1 MEAGHLEQRTK
12 DVLFAL
18 TAATEYVQA
27 LGRLQLQKTIYLFD
41 ILAIAWR
48 QVGGS
53 ESFST
58 WKNGPYD
65 MTIQNA
71 VDSLCFRGLVSI
83 NKITFIGIRKTHAA
97 YSLTKIGRIAVE
109 KLSRE
114 EHFADDL
121 ALFREIAEEVDRRG
135 WSDIKQIVYSEPT
148 YNLARATNRGN
159 RLSVR
164 QSQNLSWK
172 LIAQIRTG
180 FEAGRTRPMSRRTLV
195 QVFFAMLD
203 EYRETP
209 EANLQAELH
218 D

>member
-18 TAATEYVQA
+18 TAATEYVQS

-48 QVGGS
+48 QVAGS
-53 ESFST
+53 ESFSP

-65 MTIQNA
+65 LTIQNA

-83 NKITFIGIRKTHAA
+83 NKITFRGIRKTHAA
-97 YSLTKIGRIAVE
+97 YSLTEVGRIAVE
-109 KLSRE
+109 QLSSE

-121 ALFREIAEEVDRRG
+121 ALFHEIAREVDGRG
-135 WSDIKQIVYSEPT
+135 WSDIKEIVYSEPT
-148 YNLARATNRGN
+148 YNLARATNRGH

-164 QSQNLSWK
+164 QGQNLSWK
-172 LIAQIRTG
+172 LITQIRTG